1 MKLTILAIVIL
12 FGVSFYGSAMLSR
25 RITTLEYTQAE
36 LQRRVDALAEASSL
50 QTKAMLELEAAGE
63 INSEAIIGLATGK
76 PPKLIPHQNYG
87 FEPFTA
93 WPIKPRTEVH

>member
-1 MKLTILAIVIL
+1 
-12 FGVSFYGSAMLSR
+12 MLSR